1 MRIPGGKQ
9 AWKRWTA
16 IALAV
21 PIALDLALAAYLWQS
36 SQSDPLAL
44 GAERD
49 GLAIQAKLL
58 RDDVQ
63 RGERIRASLPKARAQ
78 CDNFFNQSFLD
89 SASGYSRIDSDLGEI
104 ASKAGV
110 KTTGFSFK
118 QRPIKDRGV
127 TEITISTSLDASY
140 PAMIQF
146 INGLERSKNFYL
158 LDRLHLASATAGSL
172 RLEIELHTYF
182 RT

>member
-1 MRIPGGKQ
+1 MRIAGGRK
-9 AWKRWTA
+9 AWKRWIT

-21 PIALDLALAAYLWQS
+21 PIALDFALGAYLWQA

-44 GAERD
+44 AAERD
-49 GLAIQAKLL
+49 GLAMQAKLL
-58 RDDVQ
+58 HADVK
-63 RGERIRASLPKARAQ
+63 RGDMIRRSLPQARAQ
-78 CDNFFNQSFLD
+78 CDNFFNESFLD
-89 SASGYSRIDSDLGEI
+89 GASGYSRIESDLGEI

-127 TEITISTSLDASY
+127 TEISISTSLDANYSSV
-140 PAMIQF
+140 IQF

-158 LDRLHLASATAGSL
+158 LDRLHLASSAAGEL
-172 RLEIELHTYF
+172 RLEIDLHTYF